1 MPYKRNILKI
11 GTAKETTNLMR
22 ILLENGVYQLQLTE
36 KAKLPFKVTQ
46 STKAQP
52 VIVMKRIF
60 VLLYQILNLHHF
72 ELAWKIKMVA
82 ITNRRTALFILV
94 KALATLP
101 KNNTGRRDRSTS
113 LSASLRFFIVKLKW
127 TFVKYIYSH
136 ILPNCATHQ
145 LCLCISIIF
154 VLLIYNL
161 IINAKPQIL
170 LRSQHQV
177 INARR
182 NSFNDVISD
191 RVLTTTGDMCR

>member
-72 ELAWKIKMVA
+72 ELA
-82 ITNRRTALFILV
+82 
-94 KALATLP
+94 
-101 KNNTGRRDRSTS
+101 
-113 LSASLRFFIVKLKW
+113 
-127 TFVKYIYSH
+127 
-136 ILPNCATHQ
+136 
-145 LCLCISIIF
+145 
-154 VLLIYNL
+154 
-161 IINAKPQIL
+161 
-170 LRSQHQV
+170 
-177 INARR
+177 
-182 NSFNDVISD
+182 
-191 RVLTTTGDMCR
+191 